1 MKRSFKNNI
10 FNLLRLNTIIIL
22 LLSIGIV
29 SCNKEN
35 IIDENNNNEVTE
47 NDSVVTFKVNLFS
60 ESRTIQELPLS
71 YYNAVALVYKKE
83 TGNWGIKYKLVNK
96 IEIKEPT
103 FELNLEKTDYKVYFM
118 AISNNINYDW
128 SKFELRQELKDETTL
143 DFSDYNTEFK
153 LLRSEVN
160 ITHHDPFGN
169 SYYEMSGDIYNYDKG
184 TKIIKPI
191 LFFMNGEVKVAIKNT
206 VNIVEGYSFNDI
218 KKVELNLT
226 ETSNGVY
233 IKKESHTSL
242 VTKDKYNVTYT
253 DGVRNITNTT
263 EFQDLNWQ
271 VNKEITVQCSCL
283 PKYSIKAGF
292 IFPNNKEVNGI
303 GLTIKLYAEDGTVI
317 SSANINSK
325 YPGLE
330 IFPSTYSNL
339 VLDGDDFYF
348 EDYSINIDDNE
359 WDGIHG
365 PSNN

>member
-1 MKRSFKNNI
+1 MKRSSKNNI

-29 SCNKEN
+29 SCSKEN
-35 IIDENNNNEVTE
+35 IIDENNNNEITE

-60 ESRTIQELPLS
+60 ESRAIQELPLS
-71 YYNAVALVYKKE
+71 YYNAVALVYKKD
-83 TGNWGIKYKLVNK
+83 GIKYRLENK

-128 SKFELRQELKDETTL
+128 SKFELGQELKDETTL

-160 ITHHDPFGN
+160 ITHHDPIFGN
-169 SYYEMSGDIYNYDKG
+169 SYYEMSGDIYNYDKE

-191 LFFMNGEVKVAIKNT
+191 LYFMNGEVKVAIKNT
-206 VNIVEGYSFNDI
+206 INILEGYSFNDI

-233 IKKESHTSL
+233 IKKENHTSL
-242 VTKDKYNVTYT
+242 VTGQEYNVTYT
-253 DGVRNITNTT
+253 DGVRKITSTT

-292 IFPNNKEVNGI
+292 LFPNNKEVNGI